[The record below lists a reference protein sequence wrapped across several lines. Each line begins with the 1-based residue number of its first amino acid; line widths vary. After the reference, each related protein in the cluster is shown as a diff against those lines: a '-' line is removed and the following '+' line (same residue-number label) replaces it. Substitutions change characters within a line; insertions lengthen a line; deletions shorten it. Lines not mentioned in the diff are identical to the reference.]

1 MVGNIPEDK
10 FAAYAELLLPLF
22 LDERTVFIVSS
33 DFCHWGFEYDYSFK
47 FEDEPLIY
55 KSVERLDKLGMDHIE
70 SHDFNAFTQYLN
82 DFGNS
87 ICGRHSI
94 QLLLALIEKAKG

>member
-33 DFCHWGFEYDYSFK
+33 DFCHWGSRFRFTHQ
-47 FEDEPLIY
+47 FPDEPVIH
-55 KSVERLDKLGMDHIE
+55 KSIERLDKQGMDLIE
-70 SHDFNAFTQYLN
+70 SQSFNAFTQYLDQTEN
-82 DFGNS
+82 T
-87 ICGRHSI
+87 ICGRHPI
-94 QLLLALIEKAKG
+94 QLLLATIELAKG